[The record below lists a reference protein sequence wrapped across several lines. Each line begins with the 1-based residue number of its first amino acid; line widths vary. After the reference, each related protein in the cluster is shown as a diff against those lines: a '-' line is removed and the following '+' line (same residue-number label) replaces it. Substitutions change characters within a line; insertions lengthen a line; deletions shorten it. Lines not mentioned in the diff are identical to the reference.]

1 MKQWSSSIYFSDIF
15 RLAGMNINSRA
26 NKIYLPT
33 DPSVHATRSIHKGR
47 HTDSYSQ
54 KVADRLTQVVDNGK
68 AQGWTKE
75 QYRAETRKVLSAI
88 RQDLRA
94 GDIGLNNNLRPGATK
109 W

>member
-1 MKQWSSSIYFSDIF
+1 M
-15 RLAGMNINSRA
+15 A
-26 NKIYLPT
+26 
-33 DPSVHATRSIHKGR
+33 
-47 HTDSYSQ
+47 
-54 KVADRLTQVVDNGK
+54 QVVEKGK